1 MEKAKISAYQLFV
14 LILMF
19 ELGSAVLVPIA
30 IEAKRDAWLAILLGM
45 VGGILLF
52 FVYYRLYRFYPKLVF
67 TEYMVKLIGKIPG
80 KIISFSYII
89 FFAYIAAR
97 VLRDFGEMLL
107 TYAYV
112 DTPLFIVNTLLILV
126 IIYAIQKGI
135 EVLARTGELFFTLL
149 YLLAIIGFILM
160 VFSGL
165 FKPQQLKPFLENGW
179 GPVIKVVATQTLYV
193 PFGEVLV
200 FTMIFPYLQNPKTLK
215 IAGLAGILLSGINLA
230 LVMAIN
236 ISVLGIDL
244 ASRSQ
249 FPLLSTVQSIQIAK
263 FLERLDVFFMVSM
276 VIGIFFKVSLY
287 FYAAISATTILF
299 KVKEPSKLVYPMGMV
314 ILFMSI
320 TIANSYSEHIKE
332 GLVVTTRV
340 IHPFFL
346 VVIPVVL
353 LGIAYLKNWGQKRK
367 SQRGGKNAS
376 MSQKGQL

>member
-14 LILMF
+14 LILLF

-30 IEAKRDAWLAILLGM
+30 IEAERDAWLAILIGM

-52 FVYYRLYRFYPKLVF
+52 FVYYRLYLFYPKLVLTQY
-67 TEYMVKLIGKIPG
+67 TEKLLGKYLG
-80 KIISFSYII
+80 RVLAFCYIL
-89 FFAYIAAR
+89 FFAYASAR

-107 TYAYV
+107 TYAYTT
-112 DTPLFIVNTLLILV
+112 TPLFIVNTLLILV
-126 IIYAIQKGI
+126 IIYALQKGI
-135 EVLARTGELFFTLL
+135 EVLARTGELFFLLL

-165 FKPQQLKPFLENGW
+165 FDLNQLKPFLENGL
-179 GPVIKVVATQTLYV
+179 GPVFKVVATETLYV
-193 PFGEVLV
+193 PFAEALV
-200 FTMIFPYLQNPKTLK
+200 FSMILPYLQNTKKVK
-215 IAGLAGILLSGINLA
+215 IAGVAGILLSGINLA

-244 ASRSQ
+244 ATRSQ
-249 FPLLSTVQSIQIAK
+249 FPLLSTIQSIQIAE

-299 KVKEPSKLVYPMGMV
+299 KIKEPSKLVYPMGLV

-332 GLVVTTRV
+332 GLELTTRFL
-340 IHPFFL
+340 HPFFL

-353 LGIAYLKNWGQKRK
+353 LGLAYLKNWGQKRK
-367 SQRGGKNAS
+367 SQSGTKNTS
-376 MSQKGQL
+376 MSQKEQL